1 MKGESHFRLGGP
13 PKMST
18 KLSNLREQGER
29 GGGVGERGG
38 GKGREQEEREQGRRG
53 GGGGERAHR
62 REEGERGRNRQERKG
77 ERRGR

>member
-1 MKGESHFRLGGP
+1 MKGESHFRPGGP

-38 GKGREQEEREQGRRG
+38 G
-53 GGGGERAHR
+53 
-62 REEGERGRNRQERKG
+62 EGERGRNRQERKG